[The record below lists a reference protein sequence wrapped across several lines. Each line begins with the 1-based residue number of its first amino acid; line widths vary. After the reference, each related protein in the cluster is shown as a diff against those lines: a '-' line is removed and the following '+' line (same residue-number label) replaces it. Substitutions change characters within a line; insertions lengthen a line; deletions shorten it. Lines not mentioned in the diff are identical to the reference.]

1 MMEAQ
6 VSVSK
11 QVITHATIKH
21 RLLNKLFAVALIGL
35 ALSVAAPASSYA
47 ADPVYTSVWNSNAVS
62 GYDVV
67 AYFTQGKPVK
77 GERKFSYKYKGA
89 TWRFSSKE
97 NLERFKA
104 NPTKYAPQYGG
115 YCAWAMALGKTYSA
129 NPKYWKIVDGKLYL
143 NYDSDV
149 QKKWEKD
156 IPGFIQRAD
165 AKWPTIVGK

>member
-1 MMEAQ
+1 MSA
-6 VSVSK
+6 SK
-11 QVITHATIKH
+11 QVLAHAAIKH
-21 RLLNKLFAVALIGL
+21 RFLHSFFAAALFGL
-35 ALSVAAPASSYA
+35 ALTIAAPAATVHA
-47 ADPVYTSVWNSNAVS
+47 ADPVYTSTWNSNAVS

-97 NLERFKA
+97 NLDKFKA

-115 YCAWAMALGKTYSA
+115 YCAWAMADGKTASGD
-129 NPKYWKIVDGKLYL
+129 PKYWKIVNGKLYL
-143 NYDSDV
+143 NYNDTI
-149 QKKWEKD
+149 QKRWEKD

-165 AKWPTIVGK
+165 AKWPTVVDK